1 MTDMGMGQGLVGCL
15 FLVRESNHKKTK
27 MNPILTS
34 GWQKKKKN
42 RAKQLCLLSHTQ
54 SSFYANKGTLV
65 GGISCSGLL
74 ALLIC
79 LLSFE
84 DGWDSNETNGD
95 SLEPWELATAGPL
108 CGLSGLWG
116 TRSVFR
122 GDAWG
127 TMSPC
132 ESEAKMVLKSTS
144 IGSPLELCN
153 QHNLIG
159 NNIENDSIHVHGTD
173 GPNDTSKTWDICL
186 YLGTKKKN
194 LSSMWE
200 FNYSQFLTNSPL
212 KIFQLGI
219 GWVGLAW
226 LSSKV
231 IWNTSLNMLWM

>member
-1 MTDMGMGQGLVGCL
+1 MT
-15 FLVRESNHKKTK
+15 T
-27 MNPILTS
+27 
-34 GWQKKKKN
+34 KKKKN

-95 SLEPWELATAGPL
+95 SLEPWELATAGADAPL

-186 YLGTKKKN
+186 YLGTKKKKPEFHVRIQLQPIPNQQPSEN
-194 LSSMWE
+194 LPTWHW
-200 FNYSQFLTNSPL
+200 
-212 KIFQLGI
+212 LG
-219 GWVGLAW
+219 WLGLA
-226 LSSKV
+226 K
-231 IWNTSLNMLWM
+231 

>member
-1 MTDMGMGQGLVGCL
+1 MGTEKNCRKRSPQKNSQFTEFKPVPPTYHLGTTCSSEMKPDMGMGQGLVGCL
-15 FLVRESNHKKTK
+15 FLVRESNHKKTQNESYFDLR
-27 MNPILTS
+27 MT
-34 GWQKKKKN
+34 KKKN
-42 RAKQLCLLSHTQ
+42 RAKQLCLLGRTQ
-54 SSFYANKGTLV
+54 NSFYANKGTLV

-95 SLEPWELATAGPL
+95 SLEPWELATAGADAPL

-159 NNIENDSIHVHGTD
+159 NNIENDSIHVHWD
-173 GPNDTSKTWDICL
+173 RWSKW
-186 YLGTKKKN
+186 YK
-194 LSSMWE
+194 
-200 FNYSQFLTNSPL
+200 
-212 KIFQLGI
+212 
-219 GWVGLAW
+219 
-226 LSSKV
+226 
-231 IWNTSLNMLWM
+231 